1 MIFAINERNYNCP
14 LELTLSIIGGKWKI
28 LILVLLRRRT
38 KRYGELRSDIPDITH
53 KMLAQQLREL
63 ERDGMIHRRA
73 FPEVPPRVEYSL
85 TSEGERLIPVLLQMA
100 DWGMP
105 YYTGDPADL
114 PASSGGDVV
123 AG

>member
-1 MIFAINERNYNCP
+1 MTFAINERNYNCP

-85 TSEGERLIPVLLQMA
+85 TAEGERLIPVLLQMA
-100 DWGMP
+100 DWGMR
-105 YYTGDPADL
+105 YHTGDPADL
-114 PASSGGDVV
+114 PASSGGD
-123 AG
+123 AAT